1 MVLRE
6 LEDRMRLIGW
16 VVKLGAVG
24 LVYLGMTSGI
34 HVTLP
39 DEILGYKVPASA
51 QQWVDRNAQIAE
63 YGTRT
68 KASFQNIAD
77 TLGKH

>member
-1 MVLRE
+1 
-6 LEDRMRLIGW
+6 MRLLGW
-16 VVKLGAVG
+16 TVKLGALG
-24 LVYLGMTSGI
+24 LVYVGMTSGLQI
-34 HVTLP
+34 KLP
-39 DEILGYKVPASA
+39 DEILGYKVPSSA